1 MNNNISRFQPK
12 VQEKLFKKACA
23 GSLRLKLLTFSL
35 KSDKIGQKRVKNQE
49 KNMALTKESAAS
61 IVSKYGKNEKDTGAT
76 EVQIA
81 LLTERINQLTEHCK
95 QFKKDK
101 SGQRGLLILVGKRR
115 RMLKYI
121 QNTNLEG
128 YRKLIKELGLRK

>member
-1 MNNNISRFQPK
+1 MVLSKEN
-12 VQEKLFKKACA
+12 V
-23 GSLRLKLLTFSL
+23 
-35 KSDKIGQKRVKNQE
+35 
-49 KNMALTKESAAS
+49 ALSVTKYS
-61 IVSKYGKNEKDTGAT
+61 KNEKDTGVS

-81 LLTERINQLTEHCK
+81 LLTGRINQLTEHCK

-115 RMLKYI
+115 RMLKYVQGI
-121 QNTNLEG
+121 NLER

>member
-1 MNNNISRFQPK
+1 
-12 VQEKLFKKACA
+12 
-23 GSLRLKLLTFSL
+23 
-35 KSDKIGQKRVKNQE
+35 
-49 KNMALTKESAAS
+49 MALTKEGAAS
-61 IVSKYGKNEKDTGAT
+61 IVAKFGKTEKDTGAS

-95 QFKKDK
+95 KFKKDK

-121 QNTNLEG
+121 QRVNLEA
-128 YRKLIKELGLRK
+128 YRKLIGELGLRK

>member
-1 MNNNISRFQPK
+1 
-12 VQEKLFKKACA
+12 
-23 GSLRLKLLTFSL
+23 
-35 KSDKIGQKRVKNQE
+35 
-49 KNMALTKESAAS
+49 MALAKEKVVS
-61 IVSKYGKNEKDTGAT
+61 IITRFGKNEKDTGAS

-81 LLTERINQLTEHCK
+81 LLTERINQLTGHCK

-101 SGQRGLLILVGKRR
+101 SSQRGLLILVGKRR

-121 QNTNLEG
+121 QHTNLEG

>member
-1 MNNNISRFQPK
+1 
-12 VQEKLFKKACA
+12 
-23 GSLRLKLLTFSL
+23 
-35 KSDKIGQKRVKNQE
+35 
-49 KNMALTKESAAS
+49 MALTKESV
-61 IVSKYGKNEKDTGAT
+61 VSVVTKFGKSEKDTGAT

-81 LLTERINQLTEHCK
+81 LLTERINQLTGHCK

-115 RMLKYI
+115 RLLKYI
-121 QNTNLEG
+121 QRTDLEG

>member
-1 MNNNISRFQPK
+1 
-12 VQEKLFKKACA
+12 
-23 GSLRLKLLTFSL
+23 
-35 KSDKIGQKRVKNQE
+35 
-49 KNMALTKESAAS
+49 MALTKENVTS
-61 IVSKYGKNEKDTGAT
+61 IVAKFGNGEKNTGAS

-121 QNTNLEG
+121 QRTDLEG
-128 YRKLIKELGLRK
+128 YRSLIKALGLRK

>member
-1 MNNNISRFQPK
+1 MSLNKEEVSSIISKF
-12 VQEKLFKKACA
+12 
-23 GSLRLKLLTFSL
+23 
-35 KSDKIGQKRVKNQE
+35 
-49 KNMALTKESAAS
+49 
-61 IVSKYGKNEKDTGAT
+61 GKNEKDTGAS

-101 SGQRGLLILVGKRR
+101 SSQRGLLILVGQRR

-121 QNTNLEG
+121 QRTNLEG
-128 YRKLIKELGLRK
+128 YRTLIKALGLRE

>member
-1 MNNNISRFQPK
+1 
-12 VQEKLFKKACA
+12 
-23 GSLRLKLLTFSL
+23 
-35 KSDKIGQKRVKNQE
+35 
-49 KNMALTKESAAS
+49 MALAKESVMS
-61 IVSKYGKNEKDTGAT
+61 IVTKFGKSEKDTGAT

-81 LLTERINQLTEHCK
+81 LLTERISQLTGHCK

-115 RMLKYI
+115 RLLKYI
-121 QNTNLEG
+121 QHTNLDG

>member
-1 MNNNISRFQPK
+1 
-12 VQEKLFKKACA
+12 
-23 GSLRLKLLTFSL
+23 
-35 KSDKIGQKRVKNQE
+35 
-49 KNMALTKESAAS
+49 MALTKESAAA
-61 IVSKYGKNEKDTGAT
+61 IIAKFGRNEKDTGAT

-81 LLTERINQLTEHCK
+81 LLTERINQLTGHCK

-115 RMLKYI
+115 RLLKYI
-121 QNTNLEG
+121 QHTNLDG

>member
-1 MNNNISRFQPK
+1 
-12 VQEKLFKKACA
+12 
-23 GSLRLKLLTFSL
+23 
-35 KSDKIGQKRVKNQE
+35 
-49 KNMALTKESAAS
+49 MALNKEETSS
-61 IVSKYGKNEKDTGAT
+61 IVNKFGKNEKDTGAS

-95 QFKKDK
+95 KFKKDK

-121 QNTNLEG
+121 QRSNLEK
-128 YRKLIKELGLRK
+128 YRSIIKELGLRK

>member
-1 MNNNISRFQPK
+1 
-12 VQEKLFKKACA
+12 
-23 GSLRLKLLTFSL
+23 
-35 KSDKIGQKRVKNQE
+35 
-49 KNMALTKESAAS
+49 MALNKEEVSS
-61 IVSKYGKNEKDTGAT
+61 IVNKFGKNEKDTGAS

-101 SGQRGLLILVGKRR
+101 SSQRGLLILVGKRR

-121 QNTNLEG
+121 QRTNLEK
-128 YRKLIKELGLRK
+128 YRSIIKELGLRK

>member
-1 MNNNISRFQPK
+1 
-12 VQEKLFKKACA
+12 
-23 GSLRLKLLTFSL
+23 
-35 KSDKIGQKRVKNQE
+35 
-49 KNMALTKESAAS
+49 MALNKESVTS
-61 IVSKYGKNEKDTGAT
+61 IVAKFGRNEKDTGAT

-101 SGQRGLLILVGKRR
+101 SGQRGLLILVGQRR

-121 QNTNLEG
+121 QRTNLEG

>member
-1 MNNNISRFQPK
+1 
-12 VQEKLFKKACA
+12 
-23 GSLRLKLLTFSL
+23 
-35 KSDKIGQKRVKNQE
+35 
-49 KNMALTKESAAS
+49 MALNKETVSS
-61 IVSKYGKNEKDTGAT
+61 IIAKFGKNEKDTGAT

-81 LLTERINQLTEHCK
+81 LLTERINHLTGHCK

-101 SGQRGLLILVGKRR
+101 SSQRGLLLLVGQRR

-121 QNTNLEG
+121 QRTNLEG

>member
-1 MNNNISRFQPK
+1 
-12 VQEKLFKKACA
+12 
-23 GSLRLKLLTFSL
+23 
-35 KSDKIGQKRVKNQE
+35 
-49 KNMALTKESAAS
+49 MALNKEDVSSVITKF
-61 IVSKYGKNEKDTGAT
+61 GKNEKDTGAT

-101 SGQRGLLILVGKRR
+101 SSQRGLLILVGKRR

-121 QNTNLEG
+121 QRTNLEG
-128 YRKLIKELGLRK
+128 YRSLIKELGLRK